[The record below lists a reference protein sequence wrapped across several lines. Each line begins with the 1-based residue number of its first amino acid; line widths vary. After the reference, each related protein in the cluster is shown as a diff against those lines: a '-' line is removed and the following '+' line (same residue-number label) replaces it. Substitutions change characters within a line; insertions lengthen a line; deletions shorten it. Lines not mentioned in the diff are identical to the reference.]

1 MPQLSNIAVI
11 FVVTFVVFP
20 GVAAS
25 WAPQLEFFTSK
36 GTLELKKAVGKCKL
50 EVWGSSIFIFYT
62 HGRYSATST
71 LSLKVPQSLIEPVF
85 FESGPHLVAAW
96 LQVASQ
102 LCLPTFL
109 STCFCSWLDGW
120 FCQVSSYFFWFASQ
134 VCAGCFGPIILP
146 RARLFLRT
154 PAYLC

>member
-50 EVWGSSIFIFYT
+50 EV
-62 HGRYSATST
+62 
-71 LSLKVPQSLIEPVF
+71 
-85 FESGPHLVAAW
+85 
-96 LQVASQ
+96 
-102 LCLPTFL
+102 
-109 STCFCSWLDGW
+109 
-120 FCQVSSYFFWFASQ
+120 
-134 VCAGCFGPIILP
+134 
-146 RARLFLRT
+146 
-154 PAYLC
+154 